1 MNKFSQSG
9 KGLSGFFFGLIL
21 ATVIIA
27 GILFYLNQTGQN
39 AFKSP
44 FLSKQPAETEI
55 LKPKNQPEEDV
66 QPDPTDHNVLTE
78 PDGAKTMESTDG
90 EKTIDKQAVADK
102 VTEVAE
108 QTDEP
113 EQEEPKE
120 RNIRKEAGQSEEH
133 VREIR
138 EEVSKKD
145 AGTPKKQVV
154 KPSEKVEKKAVKVE
168 KKAVKEEKKA
178 GKSKTEPKP
187 TPEQILNSG
196 SIEKARSEAAR
207 EVQKLK
213 TSVKE
218 EATNYLQMGAYAN
231 RQSAEEQRAKLAI
244 LGISSKVVGY
254 QAGSKML
261 YRVQSNNMSADAVK
275 KMQAELK
282 KHGVA
287 SLIRSIEGK

>member
-27 GILFYLNQTGQN
+27 SILFYLNQTGQN
-39 AFKSP
+39 AFKSS

-66 QPDPTDHNVLTE
+66 QPDPTDHNVSTE
-78 PDGAKTMESTDG
+78 PDGAKTLESTDG
-90 EKTIDKQAVADK
+90 EKTIDKQDVADK

-120 RNIRKEAGQSEEH
+120 RNIRKKAGQSEEH
-133 VREIR
+133 ARGVR

-145 AGTPKKQVV
+145 AGTPKKQAV
-154 KPSEKVEKKAVKVE
+154 KPSETVE

-178 GKSKTEPKP
+178 GKGKTEPKP

-213 TSVKE
+213 ISVKE

>member
-1 MNKFSQSG
+1 MFMNKFSQSG

-154 KPSEKVEKKAVKVE
+154 KPSEKVEKKAVK
-168 KKAVKEEKKA
+168 EEKKA
-178 GKSKTEPKP
+178 GKGKTEPKP

-254 QAGSKML
+254 RAGSKML

>member
-120 RNIRKEAGQSEEH
+120 RNIRKEAGQSEGH

-154 KPSEKVEKKAVKVE
+154 KPSEKVEKKAVK
-168 KKAVKEEKKA
+168 EEKKT
-178 GKSKTEPKP
+178 GKGKTEPKP

-254 QAGSKML
+254 QAGSKIL
-261 YRVQSNNMSADAVK
+261 YRVQSNNLSADAVK

>member
-39 AFKSP
+39 AFKNP
-44 FLSKQPAETEI
+44 FLSQQPAETEI

-78 PDGAKTMESTDG
+78 PDGAKTIESTDG

-120 RNIRKEAGQSEEH
+120 RNIRKKAGQSEEH
-133 VREIR
+133 VREVR

-145 AGTPKKQVV
+145 AGTLKKQAV
-154 KPSEKVEKKAVKVE
+154 KPSEKVE

-178 GKSKTEPKP
+178 GKGKTESKP

-231 RQSAEEQRAKLAI
+231 RQGAEEQRAKLAI

-254 QAGSKML
+254 QAGSKIL

>member
-55 LKPKNQPEEDV
+55 LKPKNQPKEDV

-78 PDGAKTMESTDG
+78 PDGAKTLESTDG
-90 EKTIDKQAVADK
+90 EKNIDKQDVADK

-120 RNIRKEAGQSEEH
+120 RNIRKKAGQSEEH
-133 VREIR
+133 VRGVR

-145 AGTPKKQVV
+145 VGMPKKQAV
-154 KPSEKVEKKAVKVE
+154 KPSETVE

-178 GKSKTEPKP
+178 GKGKTEPKP

-282 KHGVA
+282 KHGVT

>member
-39 AFKSP
+39 AFKNP

-55 LKPKNQPEEDV
+55 LKPKNQPEEDL

-120 RNIRKEAGQSEEH
+120 RNIRKKAGQSEEH
-133 VREIR
+133 VREVR

-145 AGTPKKQVV
+145 AGTPKKQAV
-154 KPSEKVEKKAVKVE
+154 KPPEKVE

-178 GKSKTEPKP
+178 GKGKTEPKP

-231 RQSAEEQRAKLAI
+231 RQGAEEQRAKLAI

>member
-55 LKPKNQPEEDV
+55 LKPKNQPKEDV

-78 PDGAKTMESTDG
+78 PDGAKTLESTDG
-90 EKTIDKQAVADK
+90 EKNIDKQDVADK

-120 RNIRKEAGQSEEH
+120 RNIRKKAGQSEEY
-133 VREIR
+133 VRGVR

-145 AGTPKKQVV
+145 VGTPKKQAV
-154 KPSEKVEKKAVKVE
+154 KPSETVE

-178 GKSKTEPKP
+178 GKGKTEPKP

>member
-1 MNKFSQSG
+1 MFMNKFSQSG

-39 AFKSP
+39 AFKNP

-120 RNIRKEAGQSEEH
+120 QNIRKKVGQSEEH
-133 VREIR
+133 VREVR

-145 AGTPKKQVV
+145 AGTLKKQAV
-154 KPSEKVEKKAVKVE
+154 KPSEKVE

-178 GKSKTEPKP
+178 GKGKTEPKP

-231 RQSAEEQRAKLAI
+231 RQGAEEQRAKLAI

-254 QAGSKML
+254 RAGSKML

>member
-39 AFKSP
+39 AVKNP
-44 FLSKQPAETEI
+44 FLSQQPAETEI

-154 KPSEKVEKKAVKVE
+154 KPSEKVEKKAVK
-168 KKAVKEEKKA
+168 EEKKA
-178 GKSKTEPKP
+178 GKGKTEPKP

-254 QAGSKML
+254 RAGSKML

>member
-1 MNKFSQSG
+1 MFMNKFSQSG

-55 LKPKNQPEEDV
+55 LKPKNQPKEDV

-78 PDGAKTMESTDG
+78 PDGAKTLESTDG
-90 EKTIDKQAVADK
+90 EKTIDKQDVADK

-120 RNIRKEAGQSEEH
+120 RNIRKKAGQSEEH
-133 VREIR
+133 VRGVR

-145 AGTPKKQVV
+145 AGMPKKQAV
-154 KPSEKVEKKAVKVE
+154 KPSETVE

-178 GKSKTEPKP
+178 GKGKTEPKP

>member
-55 LKPKNQPEEDV
+55 LKPKNQPKEDV

-78 PDGAKTMESTDG
+78 PDGAKTLESTDG
-90 EKTIDKQAVADK
+90 EKTIDKQDVADK

-120 RNIRKEAGQSEEH
+120 RNIRKKAGQSEEH
-133 VREIR
+133 VRGVR

-145 AGTPKKQVV
+145 VGTPKKQAV
-154 KPSEKVEKKAVKVE
+154 KPSETVE

-178 GKSKTEPKP
+178 GKGKTEPKP

-275 KMQAELK
+275 KMQVELK

>member
-78 PDGAKTMESTDG
+78 PDGAKTIESTDG

-120 RNIRKEAGQSEEH
+120 RNIRKKAGQSEEH
-133 VREIR
+133 VREVR

-145 AGTPKKQVV
+145 AGTLKKQAV
-154 KPSEKVEKKAVKVE
+154 KPSEKVE

-178 GKSKTEPKP
+178 GKGKTEPKP

>member
-39 AFKSP
+39 AFKNP
-44 FLSKQPAETEI
+44 FLSQQPAETEI
-55 LKPKNQPEEDV
+55 LKPKNQPKEDV

-78 PDGAKTMESTDG
+78 PDGAKTLESTDG

-120 RNIRKEAGQSEEH
+120 RNIRKKAGQSEEH
-133 VREIR
+133 VREVR

-145 AGTPKKQVV
+145 AGTLKKQAV
-154 KPSEKVEKKAVKVE
+154 KPSEKVE

-178 GKSKTEPKP
+178 GKGKTEPKP

-231 RQSAEEQRAKLAI
+231 RQGAEEQRAKLAI

>member
-1 MNKFSQSG
+1 MHKFSQSG

-55 LKPKNQPEEDV
+55 LKPKNQPKEDIQPEPADQNALSEPDAATEAEQSDAEKAADKADEVEEKAGE
-66 QPDPTDHNVLTE
+66 PEREE
-78 PDGAKTMESTDG
+78 PDGQAVRKKALTEEREQTVG
-90 EKTIDKQAVADK
+90 EKAQ
-102 VTEVAE
+102 
-108 QTDEP
+108 
-113 EQEEPKE
+113 
-120 RNIRKEAGQSEEH
+120 
-133 VREIR
+133 
-138 EEVSKKD
+138 KKD
-145 AGTPKKQVV
+145 AGTVKKQPV
-154 KPSEKVEKKAVKVE
+154 KPSEEAGGQAAKEK
-168 KKAVKEEKKA
+168 KKA
-178 GKSKTEPKP
+178 GKEKAAPQP

-196 SIEKARSEAAR
+196 SIEKARSAAAK
-207 EVQKLK
+207 EGQKPNTPAK
-213 TSVKE
+213 A

-254 QAGSKML
+254 QAGSKMF

-275 KMQAELK
+275 KMQVELK

>member
-39 AFKSP
+39 AFKNP
-44 FLSKQPAETEI
+44 FLSQQPAETEI

-78 PDGAKTMESTDG
+78 PDGAKTIESTDG

-120 RNIRKEAGQSEEH
+120 RNIRKKAGQSEEH
-133 VREIR
+133 VREVR

-145 AGTPKKQVV
+145 AGTLKKQAV
-154 KPSEKVEKKAVKVE
+154 KPSEKVEKKAVK
-168 KKAVKEEKKA
+168 EEKKT
-178 GKSKTEPKP
+178 GKGKTEPKP
-187 TPEQILNSG
+187 TPEQLLNSG

-231 RQSAEEQRAKLAI
+231 RQGAEEQRAKLAI

-254 QAGSKML
+254 RAGSKML

>member
-66 QPDPTDHNVLTE
+66 QPDPTDHNMLTE

-145 AGTPKKQVV
+145 AGTPKKQAV
-154 KPSEKVEKKAVKVE
+154 KPSEKVE

-178 GKSKTEPKP
+178 GKGKTEPKP

>member
-44 FLSKQPAETEI
+44 FLSKRPAETEI

-78 PDGAKTMESTDG
+78 PDDAKTVEPTDG
-90 EKTIDKQAVADK
+90 EKTINKQAVADK

-120 RNIRKEAGQSEEH
+120 RNIRKKAGQSEEH
-133 VREIR
+133 ARGVR

-145 AGTPKKQVV
+145 AGTLKKQAV
-154 KPSEKVEKKAVKVE
+154 KPSEKVE

-178 GKSKTEPKP
+178 GKGKTEPKP

-254 QAGSKML
+254 RAGSKML

>member
-39 AFKSP
+39 AFKNP

-120 RNIRKEAGQSEEH
+120 RNIRKKAGQSEEH
-133 VREIR
+133 ARGVR

-145 AGTPKKQVV
+145 AGTLKKQAV
-154 KPSEKVEKKAVKVE
+154 KPSEKVEKKAVR
-168 KKAVKEEKKA
+168 EEKKA
-178 GKSKTEPKP
+178 GKGKTEPKP

-231 RQSAEEQRAKLAI
+231 RQGAEEQRAKLAI

-254 QAGSKML
+254 RAGSKML

-275 KMQAELK
+275 KMQIELK

>member
-39 AFKSP
+39 AFKNP

-120 RNIRKEAGQSEEH
+120 RNIRKKAGQSEEH
-133 VREIR
+133 VREVR

-145 AGTPKKQVV
+145 AGTPKKQAGTPKKQAV
-154 KPSEKVEKKAVKVE
+154 KPSEKVE

-178 GKSKTEPKP
+178 GKGKTEPKP

-231 RQSAEEQRAKLAI
+231 RQGAEEQRAKLAI

-254 QAGSKML
+254 RAGSKML

>member
-55 LKPKNQPEEDV
+55 LKPKNQPKEDV

-78 PDGAKTMESTDG
+78 PDGAKTLESTDG
-90 EKTIDKQAVADK
+90 EKTIDKQDVADK

-120 RNIRKEAGQSEEH
+120 RNIRKKAGQSEEH
-133 VREIR
+133 VRGVR

-145 AGTPKKQVV
+145 AGMPKKQAV
-154 KPSEKVEKKAVKVE
+154 KPSETVE

-178 GKSKTEPKP
+178 GKGKTEPKP

-275 KMQAELK
+275 KMQAELE